1 MEERIGQVTHF
12 YNRIRVA
19 VLDLSAEVNVGDVL
33 HFMGRTTDFT
43 QDVESMEIEHQK
55 VQTVGPGQEAALKV
69 IDRVRKG
76 DVVFRVVEQ

>member
-55 VQTVGPGQEAALKV
+55 VQTIGPGQEAALKV

>member
-19 VLDLSAEVNVGDVL
+19 VLDLSAELKVGDVVHL
-33 HFMGRTTDFT
+33 TGRTTDFT
-43 QDVESMEIEHQK
+43 QSVESIEIEHQN
-55 VQTVGPGQEAALKV
+55 VQAVGPGQEAALKV

-76 DVVFRVVEQ
+76 DVVFKVIEE

>member
-76 DVVFRVVEQ
+76 DVVFKVVEQ

>member
-43 QDVESMEIEHQK
+43 QGVESMEIEHQK

-76 DVVFRVVEQ
+76 DVVFKVVEQ